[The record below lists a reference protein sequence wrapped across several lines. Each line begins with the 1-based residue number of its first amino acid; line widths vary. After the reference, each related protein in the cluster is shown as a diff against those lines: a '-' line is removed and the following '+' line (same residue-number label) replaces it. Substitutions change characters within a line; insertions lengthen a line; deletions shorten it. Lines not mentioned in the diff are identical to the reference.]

1 MPIARQRSPRW
12 PGFSRQGNPCHLR
25 LGSYL
30 GCYLVSGSHEEL
42 DTRAGSEPG
51 RSDAQARDPRAKRWP
66 WRGEGTHDCAPWC
79 APTRPGIAGPSRAS
93 VLLWVAV
100 DDPGSSE
107 DPGSPVCRSGP
118 SPSPRRAPAAPPQLR
133 SPAQARPSTHAHSP
147 THARPH
153 SGPPPQP
160 SPWAG
165 TRPAVSLG

>member
-1 MPIARQRSPRW
+1 MTIARQRSPRW
-12 PGFSRQGNPCHLR
+12 PGFPRQGNPCHLR
-25 LGSYL
+25 LESYL
-30 GCYLVSGSHEEL
+30 GCYLVSGSHEEP

-93 VLLWVAV
+93 VLLWVAADV
-100 DDPGSSE
+100 PGSSE
-107 DPGSPVCRSGP
+107 DPGAARV
-118 SPSPRRAPAAPPQLR
+118 PARGAHQPARPPPLR